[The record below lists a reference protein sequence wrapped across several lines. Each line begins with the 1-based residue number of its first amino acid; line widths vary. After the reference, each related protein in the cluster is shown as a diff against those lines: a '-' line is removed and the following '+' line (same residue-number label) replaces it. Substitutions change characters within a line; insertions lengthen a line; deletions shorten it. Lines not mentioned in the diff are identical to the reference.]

1 MELIKTDVIKQNYK
15 TMKGEEIEA
24 TYNVYTLATEP
35 GFADKIVKNASHNIH
50 VAGFRKGKIP
60 RTMLEKRIGT
70 DNLYTPYLTGLWDQY
85 CADNRV
91 LLGYRSELG
100 GIHPRIDGA
109 IVFTIVTITLPVVD
123 LVIEDK
129 YVIDA
134 TSEVMKKV
142 GAELHQLREK
152 RATMKAVSNRK
163 SEHGDYVT
171 IDFRGSVNGVDDPDF
186 AAQNAVIA
194 IGSRMI
200 IIPGFEEQLKDCA
213 IDETKT
219 FSIALPENFGEALPN
234 NPRAK
239 LLAGKTVN
247 FSVTM
252 KAIQTKQYPS
262 DTELASLEGK
272 ENYASL
278 YESIATQVF
287 EKLQQDTTDLA
298 SRVVEKI
305 IENNEQ
311 VLTTGL
317 QKPTIDNRI
326 MNFLDQ
332 HRDSFVTLNDADRKQ
347 VMDKV
352 VPNITKSLYQDMVF
366 AYLLAKADAS
376 VDPTEA
382 ELIQEAE
389 ATAGL
394 RAMQSPGAN
403 KSAIKNKILQDEYYG
418 LYRNLQRHKT
428 FQTLKNRVDVTLN
441 KNDDEY
447 KQALQPL
454 LETEDAGSTSEHA
467 VETCANVVE
476 A

>member
-1 MELIKTDVIKQNYK
+1 MELIKTDAIKQNYK
-15 TMKGEEIEA
+15 TMKGEDIEA

-35 GFADKIVKNASHNIH
+35 GFADKIAKETQHSVR

-70 DNLYTPYLTGLWDQY
+70 NNLYTPYLNGLWDQY
-85 CADNRV
+85 CADNRI

-100 GIHPRIDGA
+100 EIHSRIDGA
-109 IVFTIVTITLPVVD
+109 VVFTIVTIAMPVVD
-123 LVIEDK
+123 LAIEDK
-129 YVIDA
+129 YTIDA

-142 GAELHQLREK
+142 GMELNQLRDK
-152 RATMKAVSNRK
+152 KATMQPVTNRK

-171 IDFRGSVNGVDDPDF
+171 IDFSGSVNGIDDPDF

-194 IGSRMI
+194 IGSRAI

-213 IDETKT
+213 IDEVKQ

-234 NPRAK
+234 NPKAK
-239 LLAGKTVN
+239 LLAGKTVD

-252 KAIQTKQYPS
+252 KAIQTKQFPS
-262 DTELASLEGK
+262 DTELAKLEDK
-272 ENYASL
+272 ESYAAL
-278 YESIATQVF
+278 YESIAGQVF
-287 EKLQQDTTDLA
+287 DKLQKDTADLA
-298 SRVVEKI
+298 NRVVEKI
-305 IENNEQ
+305 IEGNEQ

-332 HRDSFVTLNDADRKQ
+332 HRESFLTLNDEDRKQ

-366 AYLLAKADAS
+366 AYLLAKADAD

-394 RAMQSPGAN
+394 RAMQTPGSN
-403 KSAIKNKILQDEYYG
+403 KGAIKNKILQDEYYG

-428 FQTLKNRVDVTLN
+428 FQTLKDRVNVTLDKSN
-441 KNDDEY
+441 EEY
-447 KQALQPL
+447 QQALQPL
-454 LETEDAGSTSEHA
+454 VETESVGTPERANETLVST
-467 VETCANVVE
+467 TE